1 MIFAVTPLY
10 ALPLAAIFLILWFR
24 VTGPRANLKV
34 SIGDGGDKNLLLRIR
49 HHGNFVDCIRTRKR
63 PICDVEIGHRSVSV
77 CHLGNVCIRLGG
89 GELLWNPK
97 KEEFVGGEKKNE
109 ANALRT
115 YRYRGG
121 WTL

>member
-1 MIFAVTPLY
+1 VSRGKIAASDEKLLTDPL
-10 ALPLAAIFLILWFR
+10 P
-24 VTGPRANLKV
+24 ANAKKLYV
-34 SIGDGGDKNLLLRIR
+34 SKS
-49 HHGNFVDCIRTRKR
+49 HHGNFVDCIRTRQR

-97 KEEFVGGEKKNE
+97 KEEFVGGEKKAE